1 MKMHKRY
8 KMKHY
13 SSKIKIDNFSKMIM
27 CVILLV
33 LFAFNNISG
42 ILSYF
47 TSIYSITN
55 HFTLASL
62 YTVQFVANGGA
73 GTTMSPQTMV
83 IGISANL
90 TTNSYTRTGYTFD
103 GWNTDSNGNGT
114 GYTDG
119 QSVTNVTNIPNTTV
133 TLYAQWQTEDYNI
146 TYNLDGGSVATS
158 NPATYNIETTTFT
171 LNNPTKDGYTFK
183 GWSGTDLTGDE
194 NSTVTITLG
203 STGDRTYTANYT
215 PNTYYINFNANGGTG
230 SMSPQTMTYGT
241 AANLI
246 PNSFEKSTYYF
257 TEWNT
262 EPDGSGESYS
272 EGQSVNNLTT
282 TNGDTIDLYAQ
293 WEEETN
299 VAEVIGDRKYPTLEA
314 AINAVQADN
323 VQRTIKLLRSV
334 QISSQLNVAANKN
347 IVFDFRNFKVSN
359 DNNSMNIIKNN
370 GTIEILRGTIQ
381 SSAGYGAIDNEATG
395 RLTVSGGRIIATG
408 TRQAIY
414 NNGGIVE
421 ITGDAYLSASAP
433 DRATVQNN
441 KPTSGNA
448 GTITISGGTIV
459 STGVTSNKGAV
470 ENADTGTLIITGGTI
485 ISETKIGID
494 NKGTLIIGTE
504 DGDVDINSP
513 VIRGATYGVSSST
526 AMVEFYDGIVK
537 GKTNAFNNENNIT
550 EIEDNCGIM
559 HSSEVING
567 DTYETAYLDY
577 TNLKVTFNGNG
588 GTPAKT
594 IVYVEHDTAVGSS
607 MPEDPTR
614 ACYHFDGWFTDPING
629 TQITSSTVVSASDT
643 YYAHWTKI
651 QALVTFVAG
660 EDAIASESTREVNI
674 GAIIGTLPTATKQYK
689 TLSGWFTADT
699 GGTQITA
706 NQVINDDVT
715 YFAHWNPVI
724 ATVTLDPN
732 GGTIPTTTGWTID
745 QQEGIASK
753 TIEAGNTVG
762 SLPEPTRTN
771 WDFVGWYT
779 AADGGTR
786 INESEIIAGTVTY
799 YAHWA
804 DASVAQ
810 IGLNKYATLQEA
822 IDDVPTDN
830 TETTI
835 TLLKN
840 DLEAVSIVANKNII
854 LDLDGYTL
862 YNNGTKTAQSMN
874 DSQKRPS
881 VIENLG
887 TLKIMNGTITT
898 NSRQAAI
905 NTGTGTVIIENAT
918 ISHTGTASDSR
929 KQAIYLYSGI
939 LLISGNSVISANN
952 TGNYG
957 GYSRGAIQNAGG
969 TVMITGGT
977 VTSITGSAIVNQES
991 AILELGEKDG
1001 SIGDITPV
1009 IQGKTYGVE
1018 TASSGTF
1025 NFYDGIVKGV
1035 TASINGTV
1043 SDTETGAT
1051 RVDDTETIGSD
1062 TYNTTCYQ

>member
-1 MKMHKRY
+1 MYKRY
-8 KMKHY
+8 EAKH
-13 SSKIKIDNFSKMIM
+13 SNSIVKIDNFSKMIL
-27 CVILLV
+27 CFILIFL
-33 LFAFNNISG
+33 LAFYNISD

-47 TSIYSITN
+47 TSIASITN
-55 HFTLASL
+55 HFTMTAP
-62 YTVQFVANGGA
+62 YTVQFDANGGT
-73 GTTMSPQTMV
+73 GTTMPPQTMS
-83 IGISANL
+83 IGTSANL
-90 TTNSYTRTGYTFD
+90 TTNSYTRDGYTFV
-103 GWNTDSNGNGT
+103 GWNTDSYGNGT

-119 QSVTNVTNIPNTTV
+119 QSVTNLTNIPNTTV
-133 TLYAQWQTEDYNI
+133 TLYAQWQIEDYNI
-146 TYNLDGGSVATS
+146 TYNLDEGNVTTG
-158 NPATYNIETTTFT
+158 NPVTYNIETTTFT

-194 NSTVTITLG
+194 NTTVTIALG
-203 STGDRTYTANYT
+203 STGNRTYTANYI

-230 SMSPQTMTYGT
+230 YMSTQTMTYGT
-241 AANLI
+241 SANLTT
-246 PNSFEKSTYYF
+246 NSFEKTTYYF

-262 EPDGSGESYS
+262 EPDGSGESYWD
-272 EGQSVNNLTT
+272 GQNVNNLTT

-299 VAEVIGDRKYPTLEA
+299 VAEVIGDRKYQTLQA

-323 VQRTIKLLRSV
+323 VQRTIKLLKSV
-334 QISSQLNVAANKN
+334 QISSQLNVAANQN
-347 IVFDFRNFKVSN
+347 IVFDFRNLNVRN
-359 DNNSMNIIKNN
+359 ANNSMNIIKNY

-381 SSAGYGAIDNEATG
+381 SSASYGAIDNEVTG
-395 RLTVSGGRIIATG
+395 RLTVSGGRVIATG

-421 ITGDAYLSASAP
+421 ITGDAYLSASAS

-459 STGVTSNKGAV
+459 STGVTTNRGAV
-470 ENADTGTLIITGGTI
+470 ENANTGTLIITGGTI

-504 DGDVDINSP
+504 NGDVDINSP
-513 VIRGATYGVSSST
+513 VIQGATYGVSSST

-550 EIEDNCGIM
+550 EKEDNCEIM
-559 HSSEVING
+559 HSSEVINS

-577 TNLKVTFNGNG
+577 TILKLTFDGNG
-588 GTPAKT
+588 GTPAET
-594 IVYVEHDTAVGSS
+594 IVYVENDTAIGNS
-607 MPEDPTR
+607 MPEDPIR
-614 ACYHFDGWFTDPING
+614 SCYHFEGWFTDPTNG
-629 TQITSSTVVSASDT
+629 TQITSATVVSSSDK
-643 YYAHWTKI
+643 YYAHWTKV

-660 EDAIASESTREVNI
+660 ENATSSESSREVNL
-674 GAIIGTLPTATKQYK
+674 GAMLGTLPTATKQYK
-689 TLSGWFTADT
+689 TLAGWFTADT
-699 GGTQITA
+699 SGTQITA

-715 YFAHWNPVI
+715 YYAHWDPVI

-732 GGTIPTTTGWTID
+732 GGTIPTTAGWTID
-745 QQEGIASK
+745 PQEGIASK

-762 SLPEPTRTN
+762 SLPEPTRAN

-779 AADGGTR
+779 VAEGGTR
-786 INESEIIAGTVTY
+786 VNQSEIIADTVTY
-799 YAHWA
+799 YAHWT

-810 IGLNKYATLQEA
+810 IGLSKYATLQEA

-874 DSQKRPS
+874 DSTKRPS

-898 NSRQAAI
+898 KSRQAAI
-905 NTGTGTVIIENAT
+905 NTGTGSVIIENAT

-929 KQAIYLYSGI
+929 KQAIFLYSGL

-952 TGNYG
+952 TGTYG
-957 GYSRGAIQNAGG
+957 GYDRGAIQNAGG
-969 TVMITGGT
+969 TVIIKGGT
-977 VTSITGSAIVNQES
+977 ITSISGPAVVNQKS

-1001 SIGDITPV
+1001 NIGYITPV

-1018 TASSGTF
+1018 TAALGTF

-1035 TASINGTV
+1035 TASVNGTV

>member
-47 TSIYSITN
+47 TSIDSITN

-485 ISETKIGID
+485 VSETKIGID

-513 VIRGATYGVSSST
+513 VIRGATYGVSSASSQT
-526 AMVEFYDGIVK
+526 LEFYDGTVK
-537 GKTNAFNNENNIT
+537 GKTHAFNNENYIT
-550 EIEDNCGIM
+550 GTEDDFDLTHG
-559 HSSEVING
+559 SETIDG
-567 DTYETAYLDY
+567 DNYETAYLETASKRLVFY
-577 TNLKVTFNGNG
+577 GNG
-588 GTPAKT
+588 GTPAET
-594 IVYVEHDTAVGSS
+594 IVYAPDDTEIGALLPS
-607 MPEDPTR
+607 PPTR
-614 ACYHFDGWFTDPING
+614 PHYSFDGWFTDPTGG
-629 TQITSSTVVSASDT
+629 TQITSSTVITSRGN
-643 YYAHWTKI
+643 YYAHWT
-651 QALVTFVAG
+651 QTEAVVTF
-660 EDAIASESTREVNI
+660 IAPSGTASQDEIIVNI
-674 GAIIGTLPTATKQYK
+674 GSSIGSANLPTATREHK
-689 TLSGWFTADT
+689 TFVGWFTGETD
-699 GGTQITA
+699 GTQI
-706 NQVINDDVT
+706 D
-715 YFAHWNPVI
+715 
-724 ATVTLDPN
+724 
-732 GGTIPTTTGWTID
+732 GTETITED
-745 QQEGIASK
+745 
-753 TIEAGNTVG
+753 
-762 SLPEPTRTN
+762 
-771 WDFVGWYT
+771 
-779 AADGGTR
+779 
-786 INESEIIAGTVTY
+786 VTY
-799 YAHWA
+799 YAHWSA
-804 DASVAQ
+804 EAYTVEFDANQGTLLPGEEEKTVEKGDQVGSLPVPTRTGFAFAGWYTEVSGGNRIKETQEITGDVTYYAHWISNPVAQ
-810 IGLNKYATLQEA
+810 IGAIHYTSLQNA
-822 IDDVPTDN
+822 VNDVQANSP
-830 TETTI
+830 ETTI
-835 TLLKN
+835 TLLT
-840 DLEAVSIVANKNII
+840 DTLEAVDVAANKNIV
-854 LDLDGYTL
+854 LNLQNYTL
-862 YNNGTKTAQSMN
+862 YNNGSKTVGPDPVAIRN
-874 DSQKRPS
+874 K
-881 VIENLG
+881 G
-887 TLKIMNGTITT
+887 TIKIINGTITA
-898 NSRQAAI
+898 SSKSAAI
-905 NTGTGTVIIENAT
+905 NNETGGRLIITGGNITNTGTGGNAN
-918 ISHTGTASDSR
+918 R
-929 KQAIYLYSGI
+929 QAIYNNGGTLE
-939 LLISGNSVISANN
+939 ISGTAYITAKNSGAYQ
-952 TGNYG
+952 GND
-957 GYSRGAIQNAGG
+957 RGAIQNLNSG
-969 TVMITGGT
+969 TIIITGGT
-977 VTSITGSAIVNQES
+977 IESSTSHAITNQSGCTLTLGTKDNNIES
-991 AILELGEKDG
+991 T
-1001 SIGDITPV
+1001 TPV
-1009 IQGKTYGVE
+1009 IQGKKYGIQNKA
-1018 TASSGTF
+1018 TL

-1035 TASINGTV
+1035 TDSISGTV
-1043 SDTETGAT
+1043 TDTETGAT
-1051 RVDDTETIGSD
+1051 RVDSTETIGTD